1 MKWKHASRRG
11 MTLTAAMA
19 SEDGRLWFPPYYR
32 ARARAFM
39 AEDLDAARDLRMKGH
54 KDAARIRLCAA
65 RTDRIFIT
73 AGAPPLAA

>member
-32 ARARAFM
+32 ARARAFT
-39 AEDLDAARDLRMKGH
+39 AEDLDAARSLRIQGQ
-54 KDAARIRLCAA
+54 KDAARIRLAAA

>member
-32 ARARAFM
+32 ARARAFT
-39 AEDLDAARDLRMKGH
+39 AEDLNAARALRMQGQ
-54 KDAARIRLCAA
+54 KDAARIRLAAA

-73 AGAPPLAA
+73 AWAPPLAA